1 MGLAPSDWKS
11 MTSIGSGVL
20 EIRLRGQLEHRVF
33 YVAKFA
39 EAVYVL
45 HAFQK
50 KSQQTRRADLALA
63 RARLREVHDRRSDRK
78 DD

>member
-1 MGLAPSDWKS
+1 MP
-11 MTSIGSGVL
+11 SIGAGVY
-20 EIRLRGQLEHRVF
+20 EVRIRVQGAFRVF

-50 KSQQTRRADLALA
+50 KSQQTAPLDLEVGVTRYRALLA
-63 RARLREVHDRRSDRK
+63 ERRSR
-78 DD
+78 